1 MRSARNFFSIIAPV
15 RRWKGV
21 RQVQREEEVRQ
32 QASSSTINLKSLCG
46 GSKSTFGLCCSPH
59 RIRDSHRCQQRSYI
73 TCRTSSCTARQKA
86 VQLIEFISSASLLSY
101 LEARLEVSSQ
111 NTTFLPC
118 SSTSVNSSNDFFE
131 AGSDGGSSFS
141 LLPWPTLR
149 HFSAYLAEPLPP
161 PFTSA
166 ATLWLDL
173 VVTFS

>member
-1 MRSARNFFSIIAPV
+1 M
-15 RRWKGV
+15 

-46 GSKSTFGLCCSPH
+46 GSKPTFGLCCSPH

-131 AGSDGGSSFS
+131 AGSDGGSSFPYC
-141 LLPWPTLR
+141 LGLPSAISRLTWPSRFHRPSHLR
-149 HFSAYLAEPLPP
+149 QHF
-161 PFTSA
+161 
-166 ATLWLDL
+166 WLDL

>member
-1 MRSARNFFSIIAPV
+1 MCDRYRGKRRCGNRRVLRQSISNHFVAVQNPLLGFVAARIEFGTAI
-15 RRWKGV
+15 G
-21 RQVQREEEVRQ
+21 
-32 QASSSTINLKSLCG
+32 ASS
-46 GSKSTFGLCCSPH
+46 
-59 RIRDSHRCQQRSYI
+59 
-73 TCRTSSCTARQKA
+73 A
-86 VQLIEFISSASLLSY
+86 VISRAEHLRVPPGRKQLQLIEFISSASLLSY

-166 ATLWLDL
+166 ATFWLDL